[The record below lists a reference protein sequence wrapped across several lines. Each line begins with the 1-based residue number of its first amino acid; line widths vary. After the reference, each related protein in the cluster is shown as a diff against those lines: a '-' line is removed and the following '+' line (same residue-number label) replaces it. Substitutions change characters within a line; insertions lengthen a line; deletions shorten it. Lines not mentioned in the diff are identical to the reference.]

1 VVPRALTLLLASR
14 SPQRRAILEAIGV
27 PFRAIDLD
35 VEELETGPAEEVA
48 LTNARRK
55 ASAGGEHA
63 RPGETVIAVDTVVT
77 LDDRIWGKPGSDD
90 EARQTL
96 RALSGRT
103 HEVVSG
109 IVVGE
114 REGVERTRVTFH
126 DLDEAAIDWYA
137 ASGEWRGR
145 AGGYAIQ
152 GRGGVLVARIEG
164 DYLNVVGLPV
174 GRLAQLCG
182 GFAAFLANG
191 T

>member
-1 VVPRALTLLLASR
+1 V
-14 SPQRRAILEAIGV
+14 
-27 PFRAIDLD
+27 
-35 VEELETGPAEEVA
+35 EVA

-55 ASAGGEHA
+55 ALAGAEQARAGEL
-63 RPGETVIAVDTVVT
+63 VVAVDTVVG
-77 LDDRIWGKPGSDD
+77 LDGANWGKPAGEDA
-90 EARQTL
+90 ARATL

-109 IVVGE
+109 VVAGE
-114 REGVERTRVTFH
+114 RSAAEVTRVTFQE
-126 DLDEAAIDWYA
+126 LDDAVVDWYL

-152 GRGGVLVARIEG
+152 GRGGALVAKVEG

-182 GFAAFLANG
+182 GFAAFLADG

>member
-1 VVPRALTLLLASR
+1 
-14 SPQRRAILEAIGV
+14 V

-35 VEELETGPAEEVA
+35 VEEIETGPGAEVA
-48 LTNARRK
+48 LANALRK
-55 ASAGGEHA
+55 ASAGADQA
-63 RPGETVIAVDTVVT
+63 RPGETVVAVDTVVS
-77 LDDRIWGKPGSDD
+77 LDDTNWGKPGD
-90 EARQTL
+90 EDAARRTL

-103 HEVVSG
+103 HEVISA
-109 IVVGE
+109 VVAGE
-114 REGVERTRVTFH
+114 REGIEVTKVTFH
-126 DLDEAAIDWYA
+126 ELDDAAIDWYV
-137 ASGEWRGR
+137 ASGEWRNR

-152 GRGGVLVARIEG
+152 GRGGVLVARLEG

>member
-1 VVPRALTLLLASR
+1 
-14 SPQRRAILEAIGV
+14 V

-35 VEELETGPAEEVA
+35 VEEIENGPAPEVA

-55 ASAGGEHA
+55 AQAGARQARAGE
-63 RPGETVIAVDTVVT
+63 VVVAVDTVVT
-77 LDDRIWGKPGSDD
+77 LDDTNWGKPSTED
-90 EARQTL
+90 EARETL
-96 RALSGRT
+96 GALSGRT
-103 HEVVSG
+103 HEVISA
-109 IVVGE
+109 VVAGE

-126 DLDEAAIDWYA
+126 DLDETAIEWYV

-145 AGGYAIQ
+145 AGGYAVQ
-152 GRGGVLVARIEG
+152 GRGGVLVERIDG